1 MIEGTTNG
9 NVNRQDTLLTR
20 AQLALELKVSLRMVD
35 MMLADGEITPMRL
48 RGKLVRFYLPDVLQE
63 LREKAKTSK
72 RGCTRK
78 LPPGQSAKTS
88 NIEHR
93 TLNREEK
100 TQRRRNGMW
109 REGFDDAAEWMGYL
123 VAMRSRAVTQRKLRL

>member
-93 TLNREEK
+93 ASNFEP
-100 TQRRRNGMW
+100 
-109 REGFDDAAEWMGYL
+109 
-123 VAMRSRAVTQRKLRL
+123 